1 MEQGSGGHV
10 LDVQAGNMA
19 RLTPE
24 QWQQARIA
32 WESVPNASYE
42 SVGAQFGT
50 SKQSVW
56 KRATSQGWKKST
68 STPAINDFANRR
80 ADAMVDPTM
89 RGKSDEVDEKLDA
102 SPPFGIKSER
112 VTDPA
117 SDEESIRKK
126 ATIIATHR
134 DDASQLG
141 VILRAARNTFV
152 AAVQLQG
159 SNDDKKAAWW
169 RAKTAQ
175 SATRDAIAGA
185 AMRHEME
192 RRAWGLDVVVDPVQ
206 IRNMSDADLELLAS
220 GKAPRGLR

>member
-1 MEQGSGGHV
+1 
-10 LDVQAGNMA
+10 MA

-42 SVGAQFGT
+42 SVGTQFGT

-56 KRATSQGWKKST
+56 KRATSKGWKKSS
-68 STPAINDFANRR
+68 STPEINDAANRR
-80 ADAMVDPTM
+80 ADAMVDPPA
-89 RGKSDEVDEKLDA
+89 GAKGDDVDLKLDA
-102 SPPFGIKSER
+102 SPPSRIKSEK

-117 SDEESIRKK
+117 SDEESICKK
-126 ATIIATHR
+126 ATIIASHR
-134 DDASQLG
+134 DEAGQLG
-141 VILRAARNTFV
+141 VILKAARNTFV

-159 SNDDKKAAWW
+159 SDDDKKAAWW

-175 SATRDAIAGA
+175 SAARDAISGA

-192 RRAWGLDVVVDPVQ
+192 RRAWGLDVVIDPDQ
-206 IRNMSDADLELLAS
+206 LRNMSDADLEMLVA
-220 GKAPRGLR
+220 GKTPQGLR